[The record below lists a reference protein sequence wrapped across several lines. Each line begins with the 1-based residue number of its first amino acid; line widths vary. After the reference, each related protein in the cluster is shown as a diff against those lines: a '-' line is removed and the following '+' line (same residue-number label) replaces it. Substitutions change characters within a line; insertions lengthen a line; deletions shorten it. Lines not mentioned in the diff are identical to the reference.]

1 LSGENEVPDTR
12 NNGNPTALILLGCPQ
27 VPVQTG
33 SALYLINK
41 LRKLGVTPVVA
52 GNRAAR
58 TNIEVSDPDRHY
70 IGEVIDIDRCIAELA
85 EKKRDFRYC
94 FAFIHN
100 DAGVTYAA
108 TIQALSSAAMV
119 VIIFGEHYTEISGV
133 IGFPAEKLAINAV
146 HNPMPIKAKLDD
158 VLPSLI
164 RNL

>member
-1 LSGENEVPDTR
+1 MSGDNNVPDIK
-12 NNGNPTALILLGCPQ
+12 NSGNLTALVLLGCPQ

-33 SALYLINK
+33 SALYLISK

-70 IGEVIDIDRCIAELA
+70 VGEVIDIDRCIAELA

-94 FAFIHN
+94 FAFVHN
-100 DAGVTYAA
+100 DAGITYAA
-108 TIQALSSAAMV
+108 TIHSLCSAAMI
-119 VIIFGEHYTEISGV
+119 VIVFGERYTEISGL
-133 IGFPAEKLAINAV
+133 IGFPAEKIAIDAV

>member
-1 LSGENEVPDTR
+1 MPDTR
-12 NNGNPTALILLGCPQ
+12 QNGTRTALILLGCPQ

-33 SALYLINK
+33 SAIYLISK
-41 LRKLGVTPVVA
+41 LRKLGVTPVVT

-58 TNIEVSDPDRHY
+58 TNVEVSDPDRHY

-85 EKKRDFRYC
+85 EKKRDFWYC

-108 TIQALSSAAMV
+108 TIHALSSAAMV
-119 VIIFGEHYTEISGV
+119 VIVFGEHYRETSDLID
-133 IGFPAEKLAINAV
+133 FPAEKIAVNAV
-146 HNPMPIKAKLDD
+146 HNPIPIKAKLDD